1 MAFGAATCITPLA
14 KGTDM
19 SNPTRLAIIEGSTRE
34 QRQGE
39 NVSAWFLNHV
49 RQNQRF
55 DTDLIKL
62 AEIDFD
68 AVQSPHHPRT
78 GNYSA
83 GVQAFAD
90 RVAAADAFAFI
101 TPEYNHSFPA
111 SLKHAL
117 DSCYAEWNG
126 KAAVIV
132 SYGGLSGGVRAAEQ
146 LRPVLAGLAV
156 ATMRDSI
163 SVTSV
168 ATHFPPDGPPV
179 ELEGVEKAAGSLL
192 AELDWWAQALAA
204 KRAVDPY
211 P

>member
-1 MAFGAATCITPLA
+1 MA
-14 KGTDM
+14 K
-19 SNPTRLAIIEGSTRE
+19 PTRLAIIEGSTRV

-39 NVSAWFLNHV
+39 NVSKWFTNYLQ
-49 RQNQRF
+49 QNQRF
-55 DTDLIKL
+55 SIDVIKL
-62 AEIDFD
+62 ADMD
-68 AVQSPHHPRT
+68 LDPVQSQDHPRS
-78 GNYSA
+78 GKYSP

-90 RVAAADAFAFI
+90 RVGAADAFAFV

-126 KAAVIV
+126 KAAVVV
-132 SYGGLSGGVRAAEQ
+132 SYGGVWGGMRAAEQ
-146 LRPVLAGLAV
+146 LRPILSGLGI

-163 SVTSV
+163 SITAV

-179 ELEGVEKAAGSLL
+179 ELEPVETVASSLL
-192 AELDWWAQALAA
+192 VELDWWAQALAA